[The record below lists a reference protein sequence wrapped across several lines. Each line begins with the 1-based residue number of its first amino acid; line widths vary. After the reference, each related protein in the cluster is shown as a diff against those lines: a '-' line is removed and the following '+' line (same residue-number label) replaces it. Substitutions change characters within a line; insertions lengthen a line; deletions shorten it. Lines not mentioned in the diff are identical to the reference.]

1 MGVIFATKTGD
12 AARGLPSL
20 GFCFFLATST
30 TLAFDAALKFWCS
43 TFKHACIVF
52 IHSFQGYH
60 QISAIDV
67 VFCFLAAKNVRNTKH
82 FFCFLD
88 PLWGPKRGSRK
99 WAPKWGSRN
108 WAQNGV
114 QEIHPAKGPVV
125 LIKKKSKHFQLR
137 GSILGS
143 TFRTPFWGPVS
154 GPHFGVHFLGPI
166 FGP

>member
-1 MGVIFATKTGD
+1 MLAHVSLFENYVFIRRELAESLQERLLHFIAWKIWALRTPKWGLFFATKTGD
-12 AARGLPSL
+12 TARGLPSL

-67 VFCFLAAKNVRNTKH
+67 VFCFLAAKKCSQHKTKILVFWIH
-82 FFCFLD
+82 CGD
-88 PLWGPKRGSRK
+88 RK
-99 WAPKWGSRN
+99 
-108 WAQNGV
+108 GV
-114 QEIHPAKGPVV
+114 PE
-125 LIKKKSKHFQLR
+125 
-137 GSILGS
+137 
-143 TFRTPFWGPVS
+143 S

>member
-60 QISAIDV
+60 QISAIDL

-125 LIKKKSKHFQLR
+125 PIKKKSKHFQLR